1 MTSDATSSPPSA
13 NAPANLDDPANVRRW
28 LQANHPKQLA
38 LLDKFE
44 IELRLGRFS
53 GSSSRDGSS
62 GGSASGGAQG
72 GSSSRHQ
79 TYQYGRERRLV
90 TSRTVEL
97 LRAIIGPTRWKT
109 AAQLLTLL
117 RGLGNELHAAG
128 GYREPAIGN
137 MVRRIMYAVRDEA
150 DRVSMPPSMPPS
162 GGDTDMEKI
171 DELTEQVSSK
181 LRVSP
186 SSTAAPGRS
195 KELSLA
201 SMLWAH
207 PQHVT
212 MKHSRQ
218 QSGDIGDRLRSD
230 SMGSESGLISAAP
243 PFGCDVPATAIYPP
257 HFYTRRDDL
266 RQSVMDA
273 IQEMMSEL
281 EDLHKNI
288 NEQATQHVHAGE
300 IILTYALSKTVELVR
315 GIELFIDHFQKFLLL
330 LLSDFSPISFLAVS

>member
-28 LQANHPKQLA
+28 LQANHPKHLA

-171 DELTEQVSSK
+171 DELTEQV
-181 LRVSP
+181 
-186 SSTAAPGRS
+186 
-195 KELSLA
+195 
-201 SMLWAH
+201 
-207 PQHVT
+207 
-212 MKHSRQ
+212 
-218 QSGDIGDRLRSD
+218 
-230 SMGSESGLISAAP
+230 
-243 PFGCDVPATAIYPP
+243 
-257 HFYTRRDDL
+257 
-266 RQSVMDA
+266 
-273 IQEMMSEL
+273 
-281 EDLHKNI
+281 
-288 NEQATQHVHAGE
+288 
-300 IILTYALSKTVELVR
+300 
-315 GIELFIDHFQKFLLL
+315 
-330 LLSDFSPISFLAVS
+330 